1 MSNRRFEMYEYR
13 AVLVRMR
20 QGDSDRAIARSGLMG
35 RSKVR
40 RFRALA
46 DLHGWLESGNPLPGE
61 EEIVRVAPIRSCPQ
75 STGSSSVEP
84 YRAQVESWVRE
95 GIQVTTIQR
104 ALERIHGYRGSYS
117 SVNRFVR
124 DLCIDRP
131 RATVHL
137 TFEPGEAGQVDF
149 GAGPRMVDVR
159 SGEELKTW
167 FFLMT
172 LAFSRH
178 QYAEL
183 VLDQRTE
190 TWLECHRR
198 AFEWFGGAPARIII
212 DNARCAITR
221 ACFHDPVAQRAYA
234 EYAEGYRFRI
244 DACPPRDPKKKGRV
258 EAGIKY
264 LKRGFV
270 PTREFRSLADA
281 NEQLREWVLGE
292 AGNRIHGSTGE
303 QPLGLFALERPALGP
318 LPDQP
323 PETAVWARVKV
334 HQDAHVH
341 YGKCLYS
348 VPYRFA
354 GESLWLKAAPQTIRI
369 YREHELVATH
379 VRAFSPRARHTN
391 PDHLPPNALAYQRR
405 TPTWRRAQAREIG
418 SACHTLVQSL
428 FDDDVMYNIRKVQ
441 GILGLVGKYG
451 PQRLEAACRR
461 ALHYHD
467 PQYRTIK
474 SILEKGLD
482 AEPCD
487 ESDFDTLADCYT
499 GKGRFCRDTRKLIG
513 H

>member
-46 DLHGWLESGNPLPGE
+46 DFHGWLESGNPLPGE

-198 AFEWFGGAPARIII
+198 AFEWFGGVPARIII

-244 DACPPRDPKKKGRV
+244 NACPPRDPKKKGRV
-258 EAGIKY
+258 EAGIQY

-281 NEQLREWVLGE
+281 NNC
-292 AGNRIHGSTGE
+292 ANGSS
-303 QPLGLFALERPALGP
+303 
-318 LPDQP
+318 
-323 PETAVWARVKV
+323 ARRATV
-334 HQDAHVH
+334 
-341 YGKCLYS
+341 S
-348 VPYRFA
+348 T
-354 GESLWLKAAPQTIRI
+354 AAPASSPSACSPWKGLPSGPCRINRRKPLSGPGSRSIRMPMSI
-369 YREHELVATH
+369 M
-379 VRAFSPRARHTN
+379 
-391 PDHLPPNALAYQRR
+391 
-405 TPTWRRAQAREIG
+405 G
-418 SACHTLVQSL
+418 SASTRSL
-428 FDDDVMYNIRKVQ
+428 
-441 GILGLVGKYG
+441 
-451 PQRLEAACRR
+451 
-461 ALHYHD
+461 
-467 PQYRTIK
+467 
-474 SILEKGLD
+474 
-482 AEPCD
+482 
-487 ESDFDTLADCYT
+487 T
-499 GKGRFCRDTRKLIG
+499 GSPGNHSG
-513 H
+513 

>member
-1 MSNRRFEMYEYR
+1 
-13 AVLVRMR
+13 
-20 QGDSDRAIARSGLMG
+20 
-35 RSKVR
+35 
-40 RFRALA
+40 
-46 DLHGWLESGNPLPGE
+46 
-61 EEIVRVAPIRSCPQ
+61 
-75 STGSSSVEP
+75 
-84 YRAQVESWVRE
+84 
-95 GIQVTTIQR
+95 
-104 ALERIHGYRGSYS
+104 
-117 SVNRFVR
+117 
-124 DLCIDRP
+124 
-131 RATVHL
+131 
-137 TFEPGEAGQVDF
+137 
-149 GAGPRMVDVR
+149 
-159 SGEELKTW
+159 
-167 FFLMT
+167 MT

-198 AFEWFGGAPARIII
+198 AFEWFGGVPARIII

-258 EAGIKY
+258 EAGIQY

-270 PTREFRSLADA
+270 STREFRSLADA

-369 YREHELVATH
+369 YREHERVATH

-467 PQYRTIK
+467 PQYRTIQ